1 MVCGGGDD
9 DANVDNN
16 DDDSKDRY
24 DHDDDNEGDK
34 QQQMSHKILMYN
46 LPVQA
51 QIFRPFFV
59 IFSSKA
65 HT

>member
-1 MVCGGGDD
+1 MVCSGGGGDD
-9 DANVDNN
+9 NDDNN

-24 DHDDDNEGDK
+24 DHDNYKEGDK
-34 QQQMSHKILMYN
+34 QQQMAHKILMYN

-51 QIFRPFFV
+51 QTFRPFT